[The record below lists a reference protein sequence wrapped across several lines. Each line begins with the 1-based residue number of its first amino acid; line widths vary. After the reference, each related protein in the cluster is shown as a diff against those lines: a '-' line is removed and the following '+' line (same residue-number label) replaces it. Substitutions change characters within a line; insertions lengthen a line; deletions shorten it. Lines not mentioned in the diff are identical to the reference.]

1 MDKAIVIN
9 NCPGTLAAGYVTY
22 SPVAIRRVFCGKKVG
37 AVLDF
42 SLDNIAQEAMD
53 EAIGRISISGMQ
65 EKLSMIIEKGKIIP
79 TPKGEQ
85 GKYILKPVPEN
96 KRLKNRRQMPA
107 NEHLTMQIAL
117 QVFGI
122 KTAECALI
130 FFADGS
136 PAYIT
141 KRFDIRADGTK
152 IQQEDFASLSGKTF
166 MTHGANY
173 KYSGCYQDVA
183 QLIKQYVSAW
193 PVEMEKLFR
202 LVVFN
207 YLFGNDDA
215 HLKNFSVQQTK
226 DGDYLLSPAYDL
238 LNSSLHITDGS
249 DFALEG
255 GLFEKKYYSEVYIR
269 KGHPCRTD
277 FKAFGEL
284 IGLNAKRT
292 ERVLA
297 DFAEPK
303 QLIYDLIERSFL
315 NKEMKRIYKRSYNEN
330 SARFGRLI

>member
-1 MDKAIVIN
+1 MEKVISIH
-9 NCPGTLAAGYVTY
+9 NCPGTLAAGYAAY
-22 SPVAIRRVFCGKKVG
+22 SPVAIRRVFSGKKVG
-37 AVLDF
+37 AVLGF

-53 EAIGRISISGMQ
+53 EAIGRISISGVQ

-107 NEHLTMQIAL
+107 NEHLTMQIAS

-141 KRFDIRADGTK
+141 KRFDIRTDETK
-152 IQQEDFASLSGKTF
+152 IQQEDFASLSGKTL

-173 KYSGCYQDVA
+173 KYSGSYHDVA

-193 PVEMEKLFR
+193 SIEMEKFFR

-277 FKAFGEL
+277 FMTFGEL
-284 IGLNAKRT
+284 IGLNTKQT
-292 ERVLA
+292 EKVLVGF
-297 DFAEPK
+297 DKPK
-303 QLIYDLIERSFL
+303 QIVYDMIERSFL
-315 NKEMKRIYKRSYNEN
+315 SQEMKRIYKRNYDKNL
-330 SARFGRLI
+330 ARYGR